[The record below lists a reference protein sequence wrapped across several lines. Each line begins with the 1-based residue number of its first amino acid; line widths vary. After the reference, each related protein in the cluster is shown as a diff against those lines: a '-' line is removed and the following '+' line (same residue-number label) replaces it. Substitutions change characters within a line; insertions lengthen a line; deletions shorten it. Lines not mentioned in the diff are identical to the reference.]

1 MRGRLQTMVQ
11 HKPVRLK
18 DSHCARKL
26 HLLEA
31 LMIDFSVLK
40 DPWILGGV
48 LLIPVLVIGLAKS
61 WKVFQAKY
69 AEKKGQAG

>member
-1 MRGRLQTMVQ
+1 M
-11 HKPVRLK
+11 
-18 DSHCARKL
+18 
-26 HLLEA
+26 EA